1 MNENVLEAHGI
12 YKSYPTADGQ
22 IDVLLGID
30 LEIKRG
36 EIVAVVGPSGVGK
49 STLLHILGILD
60 RPTRGQLWMDSTE
73 VFSLSD
79 DQLAKLRNRTVG
91 FVFQFHYLLPELSA
105 LENVMVPGMIA
116 GRRAEELIK
125 PARELL
131 SRVGLAERESHRPN
145 QLSAGE
151 QQRVAVVRALINN
164 PELVLADEPSGNLD
178 FASSRTLHTLL
189 WELSRSLEKT
199 FVIATHNLELAS
211 KADRVLQLSN
221 GKIVSQG

>member
-60 RPTRGQLWMDSTE
+60 RPTRGRLWMDSTE

-79 DQLAKLRNRTVG
+79 DQLAKLRNKTVG

-221 GKIVSQG
+221 GKIVSQD

>member
-60 RPTRGQLWMDSTE
+60 RPTRGQLWMDSTD

>member
-1 MNENVLEAHGI
+1 
-12 YKSYPTADGQ
+12 
-22 IDVLLGID
+22 
-30 LEIKRG
+30 
-36 EIVAVVGPSGVGK
+36 
-49 STLLHILGILD
+49 
-60 RPTRGQLWMDSTE
+60 
-73 VFSLSD
+73 
-79 DQLAKLRNRTVG
+79 
-91 FVFQFHYLLPELSA
+91 
-105 LENVMVPGMIA
+105 NVMVPGMIA

>member
-1 MNENVLEAHGI
+1 MNENVLEAREI

-22 IDVLLGID
+22 IDVLLGIN

-60 RPTRGQLWMDSTE
+60 RPTRGQLRMDSTQ
-73 VFSLSD
+73 VSSLSD
-79 DQLAKLRNRTVG
+79 DQLAKLRNSTVG

-105 LENVMVPGMIA
+105 LENVMMPGMIA
-116 GRRAEELIK
+116 GKKTEELIE

-131 SRVGLAERESHRPN
+131 DRVGLAEREPHRPN

-151 QQRVAVVRALINN
+151 QQRVAIVRALINN
-164 PELVLADEPSGNLD
+164 PKVVLADEPSGNLD
-178 FASSRTLHTLL
+178 FANSQTLHALL
-189 WELSRSLEKT
+189 WELSRTLEKT
-199 FVIATHNLELAS
+199 FVIATHNLELAR
-211 KADRVLQLSN
+211 KADRVLELRN
-221 GKIVSQG
+221 GKIVD

>member
-60 RPTRGQLWMDSTE
+60 RPTRGQLWMDSTDI
-73 VFSLSD
+73 FSLSD

>member
-1 MNENVLEAHGI
+1 MNENILEAHGI
-12 YKSYPTADGQ
+12 YKSYPTANGQ

-30 LEIKRG
+30 LEIKKG

-116 GRRAEELIK
+116 GKRTEELIG

-151 QQRVAVVRALINN
+151 QQRVAIVRALINN
-164 PELVLADEPSGNLD
+164 PKVVLADEPSGNLD
-178 FASSRTLHTLL
+178 FANSRTLHTLL
-189 WELSRSLEKT
+189 WELSRTLEKT
-199 FVIATHNLELAS
+199 FVIATHNLELAR
-211 KADRVLQLSN
+211 KADRVLELSN

>member
-1 MNENVLEAHGI
+1 MNENVLEAREI

-22 IDVLLGID
+22 IDVLLGIN

-60 RPTRGQLWMDSTE
+60 RPTRGQLRMDSTQ
-73 VFSLSD
+73 VSSLSD
-79 DQLAKLRNRTVG
+79 DQLAKLRNSTVG

-105 LENVMVPGMIA
+105 LENVMMPGMIA
-116 GRRAEELIK
+116 GKKAEELIE

-131 SRVGLAERESHRPN
+131 GKVGLAERESHRPN

-151 QQRVAVVRALINN
+151 QQRVAIVRALINN
-164 PELVLADEPSGNLD
+164 PKVVLADEPSGNLD
-178 FASSRTLHTLL
+178 FANSQTLHALL
-189 WELSRSLEKT
+189 WELSRTLEKT
-199 FVIATHNLELAS
+199 FVIATHNLELAR
-211 KADRVLQLSN
+211 KADRVLELRN
-221 GKIVSQG
+221 GKIVD

>member
-1 MNENVLEAHGI
+1 MNENVLEAREI

-22 IDVLLGID
+22 IDVLLGIN

-60 RPTRGQLWMDSTE
+60 RPTRGQLRMDSTQ
-73 VFSLSD
+73 VSSLSD
-79 DQLAKLRNRTVG
+79 DQLAKLRNSTVG

-105 LENVMVPGMIA
+105 LENVMMPGMIA
-116 GRRAEELIK
+116 GKKAEELIE

-131 SRVGLAERESHRPN
+131 GKVGLAERESHRPN

-151 QQRVAVVRALINN
+151 QQRVAIVRALINN
-164 PELVLADEPSGNLD
+164 PKVVLADEPSGNLD
-178 FASSRTLHTLL
+178 FANSQTLHALL
-189 WELSRSLEKT
+189 WELSRTLEKT
-199 FVIATHNLELAS
+199 FVIATHNLELAG
-211 KADRVLQLSN
+211 KADRVLELRN
-221 GKIVSQG
+221 GKIVD